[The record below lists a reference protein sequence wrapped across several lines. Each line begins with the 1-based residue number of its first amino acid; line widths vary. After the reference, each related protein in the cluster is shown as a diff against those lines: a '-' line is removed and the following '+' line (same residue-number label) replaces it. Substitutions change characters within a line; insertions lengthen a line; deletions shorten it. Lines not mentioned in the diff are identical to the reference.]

1 MAKNSITQLPK
12 IQMKKIITFCA
23 LILFF
28 ANGLRAQKYSREI
41 STDSLLRMFRKESPF
56 KVFNVFRSQYFSD
69 YKGAYFNPELKT
81 YLLKWL
87 SKEENWKFEIEES
100 IAEFSTNS
108 EFVKHLIRHKL
119 LLKHHEAWLDSITRT
134 PALYEKYRDSVIFEH
149 SNSIRENTKLETSYP
164 PDYVISFH
172 SKVAY
177 PESYIIIKQWWVERG
192 RPIWNVNHTSY
203 DGYLVAL
210 VKMRDPEAMQL
221 ADLEI
226 AKFVRSN
233 GKSEYPITVL
243 NFIEENQNPY
253 GIEKLLETLSVTIKF
268 PYISDGTIGQFNCM
282 TIDILEEQLYLNSI
296 PINAPIKRTSTC
308 EEWLKH
314 VKAFKDAAQILIK
327 KYQENEKYW
336 MDNMPYR
343 KK

>member
-1 MAKNSITQLPK
+1 MRVTLIL
-12 IQMKKIITFCA
+12 IA
-23 LILFF
+23 LIVLSV
-28 ANGLRAQKYSREI
+28 NVIKAQKYSHEI
-41 STDSLLRMFRKESPF
+41 TVDSLLKMFRVDTPF
-56 KVFNVFRSQYFSD
+56 DVLQKFSTPDFKD
-69 YKGAYFNPELKT
+69 YKGAYYNKELKS

-87 SKEENWKFEIEES
+87 SKEEYREYQINKDIKEL
-100 IAEFSTNS
+100 TNNTD
-108 EFVKHLIRHKL
+108 FIKRLIRFKL
-119 LLKHHEAWLDSITRT
+119 VDQNHEAWSDSIIQT
-134 PALYEKYRDSVIFEH
+134 PALYEKYRDSVLIEE
-149 SNSIRENTKLETSYP
+149 SNRYRKSTKLETSYP
-164 PDYVISFH
+164 PEETVWFH
-172 SKVAY
+172 SQVAY
-177 PESYIIIKQWWVERG
+177 PESYLIIKQWWVERG
-192 RPIWNVNHTSY
+192 KPIWNINHTSY

-210 VKMRDPEAMQL
+210 VKMRDREAMQL

-253 GIEKLLETLSVTIKF
+253 GIEKLLETLSVNIKF

-314 VKAFKDAAQILIK
+314 VKAFKDAAQLLIK
-327 KYQENEKYW
+327 KYQEEEKYW
-336 MDNMPYR
+336 MDNMPY
-343 KK
+343 KKK